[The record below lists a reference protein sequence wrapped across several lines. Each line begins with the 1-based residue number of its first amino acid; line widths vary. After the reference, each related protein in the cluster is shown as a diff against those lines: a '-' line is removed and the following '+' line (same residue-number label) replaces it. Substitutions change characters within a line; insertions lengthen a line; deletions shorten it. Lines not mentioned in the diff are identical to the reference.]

1 MATHRPRPGRF
12 VAAAAVI
19 ITFVL
24 VAGCSGDG
32 GSEAPPDEVTAFCV
46 QFPGLD
52 AARPLRLPADLRVAT
67 DTTLAQQLLAFA
79 ADGPEKHA
87 PPEIQAAV
95 HTWASALRSAGG
107 VRDPAADPQV
117 GVAVEEMN
125 RWLAAHCPPTTTR

>member
-1 MATHRPRPGRF
+1 MATHGWRPGRI
-12 VAAAAVI
+12 VAAAAV

-24 VAGCSGDG
+24 VAGCSGDA
-32 GSEAPPDEVTAFCV
+32 GSDAPSDEVTAFCV

-52 AARPLRLPADLRVAT
+52 AARPLRLPADLQDAT

-95 HTWASALRSAGG
+95 HTWASSLRGAGG
-107 VRDPAADPQV
+107 GRDPAADPQV

-125 RWLAAHCPPTTTR
+125 RWLAAHCPPATTR